1 MSYITSPS
9 TATGTGSMVKVQV
22 RVDEQDPPQFSRLAT
37 LAGVTPPMT
46 DAEIQQSER
55 RKIRSQSKKERTSSK
70 LEVISKK
77 DGYYLLETIKLFVSL
92 KSSFQMGVGS
102 NLGFP

>member
-92 KSSFQMGVGS
+92 KSSFQMDVGS
-102 NLGFP
+102 NLGFA